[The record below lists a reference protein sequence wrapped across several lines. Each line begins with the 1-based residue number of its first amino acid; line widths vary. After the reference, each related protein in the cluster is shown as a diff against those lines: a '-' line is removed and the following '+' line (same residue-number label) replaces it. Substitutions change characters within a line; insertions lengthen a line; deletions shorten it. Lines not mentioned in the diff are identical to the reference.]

1 MSSVNSSTRR
11 YVAALAALS
20 ITLAAILGGF
30 FAAGDQSA
38 SAAGSTTASFVT
50 GYSSQK
56 TIASKKKIQISVTK
70 PGGLASPTTPVSI
83 SLTRGSVTAVITS
96 VKAVSFGS
104 SSQGKATVSLV
115 PTTSGKQ
122 AIALCTAAT
131 LKVNVDDV
139 VVQQEPIYI
148 DSTSCITKAP
158 AVDTATASRCD
169 ITDTADCLYPFPNDY
184 FTVKD
189 STKATGQRLN
199 YKLLSMPITVPTL
212 FAGRKYFNPDELNK
226 FDGFSPGSMMI
237 THVPGLTSNAAIA
250 ATGMPTVNNIGKY
263 SETNQAAVLIDAA
276 TGVRQAIW
284 AEDGQGYSDA
294 TIDKVASTP
303 ADSANLIIH
312 PAKNL
317 QDGHRYIV
325 ALRNLKTA
333 SGAAIPASDGFRLF
347 RDRLVTKS
355 SVVESRR
362 VQMEAI
368 FKTLKTAGIDRSGL
382 NLAWDFTV
390 ASTRS
395 LSERALKIRDDAFA
409 KLGDTSM
416 GDNVIQGT
424 SPVWHITSVT
434 NTPSDADSIRTID
447 GTIEVPCYLTST
459 NCATGGKFNY
469 GPDGL
474 PTQITGSKQ
483 LAQFRCTIPQ
493 SSTDGS
499 GPMYTTLYGH
509 GLFGSINEV
518 GSRNV
523 RQFGNENRM
532 VVCGSNWSGMASADD
547 LGPEDDTVTAAG
559 VLSDLSNMAKISDR
573 LQQGYLNF
581 MYLGRALSHTNG
593 LTTDAAF
600 AVTKDGNSA
609 SYNKNYITYYGNSQG
624 GIAGGGLTALSPDIT
639 RSVLYVGAM
648 NYSML
653 LPRSTDFDEY
663 KPYFFPVYTKLSQR
677 PLLLGLIQISWDR
690 GEPNG
695 YANHITSN
703 PLPNTPVKHV
713 LMEMSFGDHQ
723 VANVA
728 TLVEARTLGLK
739 VRQPYLEANRD
750 TYGAAAPWGLST
762 LGAMPLSDNA
772 LIVWDIGPMRYPV
785 DPVPC
790 RVRSEQTF
798 CGTPSPP
805 SDNEPNRLGG
815 DPHDQ
820 NIRTMATL
828 RQQIGDYIKPN
839 GQLREACGIL
849 PCYGSAYT
857 GAP

>member
-1 MSSVNSSTRR
+1 MTRSAISSRQLLTGAAAALLTTAAFMALTPGHSTAAGTTTLTVTSSGAGQKVIATKKVLPITVSATGVSSVSVSASLVRAGVTKALTSSST
-11 YVAALAALS
+11 S
-20 ITLAAILGGF
+20 
-30 FAAGDQSA
+30 
-38 SAAGSTTASFVT
+38 
-50 GYSSQK
+50 
-56 TIASKKKIQISVTK
+56 
-70 PGGLASPTTPVSI
+70 VSI
-83 SLTRGSVTAVITS
+83 SGGKGSAKLKLSSTGRAAVAKCGAANIVVTA
-96 VKAVSFGS
+96 G
-104 SSQGKATVSLV
+104 TV
-115 PTTSGKQ
+115 TT
-122 AIALCTAAT
+122 T
-131 LKVNVDDV
+131 
-139 VVQQEPIYI
+139 EPLYI
-148 DSTSCITKAP
+148 DSTTCVKLAP
-158 AVDTATASRCD
+158 VVDTATASRCD
-169 ITDTADCLYPFPNDY
+169 ITDASECLYPFPNDF
-184 FTVKD
+184 FTTAD
-189 STKATGQRLN
+189 ATKATGKRLN

-212 FAGRKYFNPDELNK
+212 FAGRKYFKPDELNK
-226 FDGFSPGSMMI
+226 FDGFSPGSMLI
-237 THVPGLTSNAAIA
+237 THVPGLSSNAAIA
-250 ATGMPTVNNIGKY
+250 ASGMPTVNNIGKY
-263 SETNQAAVLIDAA
+263 SDANQAAVLIDAA
-276 TGVRQAIW
+276 TGVRQPLW
-284 AEDGQGYSDA
+284 AEDGQGYTDA
-294 TIDKVASTP
+294 TIDKVPSTP
-303 ADSANLIIH
+303 ADSANLVIH

-317 QDGHRYIV
+317 LDGHRYIV

-333 SGAAIPASDGFRLF
+333 SGTAIPASDGFRLY

-362 VQMEAI
+362 THLEDL
-368 FKTLKTAGIDRSGL
+368 FTSLKAAGINRSSL
-382 NLAWDFTV
+382 NLTWDFTV

-395 LSERALKIRDDAFA
+395 LSERALKIRNDAFS
-409 KLGDTSM
+409 KLGDTTM
-416 GDNVIQGT
+416 ADNVIQGT
-424 SPVWHITSVT
+424 SPVWHITNVT
-434 NTPSDADSIRTID
+434 DSPSDADSVRTID
-447 GTIEVPCYLTST
+447 GTIEVPCYLTSA
-459 NCATGGKFNY
+459 NCATGGVFNY
-469 GPDGL
+469 GSDGL
-474 PTQITGSKQ
+474 PAQLPGSKQ

-493 SSTDGS
+493 SATDGS

-663 KPYFFPVYTKLSQR
+663 KPYFFPVYTKLIQR
-677 PLLLGLIQISWDR
+677 PLLLGLMQISWDR

-695 YANHITSN
+695 YANHITSD

-713 LMEMSFGDHQ
+713 TMEMSFGDHQ
-723 VANVA
+723 VSNLA

-739 VRQPYLEANRD
+739 VRQPYLDSGRD
-750 TYGAAAPWGLST
+750 TTGAATPWGLTT
-762 LGAMPLSDNA
+762 LGTMPLSDNG
-772 LIVWDIGPMRYPV
+772 LIVWDIGPMRYPT
-785 DPVPC
+785 DPAPC
-790 RVRSEQTF
+790 RVRTEQAF
-798 CGTPSPP
+798 CGTPAPP
-805 SDNEPNRLGG
+805 TDNEPNRVGG
-815 DPHDQ
+815 DPHDH

-828 RQQIGDYIKPN
+828 RHQIAEYIKPN
-839 GQLREACGIL
+839 GHLINVCGLL
-849 PCYGSAYT
+849 PCYGGAFT
-857 GAP
+857 GTP

>member
-1 MSSVNSSTRR
+1 MSSINSSTRR
-11 YVAALAALS
+11 SVAALAALS

-30 FAAGDQSA
+30 FAGGDQSA

-70 PGGLASPTTPVSI
+70 PGGLGTPTTPVSI
-83 SLTRGSVTAVITS
+83 SLTRGSVTTVITS
-96 VKAVSFGS
+96 IKAVSFGS

-115 PTTSGKQ
+115 PTTSGKK

-131 LKVNVDDV
+131 LKVNVDGV
-139 VVQQEPIYI
+139 VVQQEPLYI
-148 DSTSCITKAP
+148 DSTTCITKAP
-158 AVDTATASRCD
+158 VVDTGTASRCD
-169 ITDTADCLYPFPNDY
+169 ITDTSDCLYPFPNDY
-184 FTVKD
+184 FTTPD
-189 STKATGQRLN
+189 STKATGKRLN

-212 FAGRKYFNPDELNK
+212 FAGRKYFNPAELNK

-263 SETNQAAVLIDAA
+263 SETNQAAVLIDVA
-276 TGVRQAIW
+276 TGARQPIW
-284 AEDGQGYSDA
+284 AENGQGYSDA
-294 TIDKVASTP
+294 TIDKVDAIP
-303 ADSANLIIH
+303 ADSANLVIH

-333 SGAAIPASDGFRLF
+333 AGAAIPVSDGFRLF

-355 SVVESRR
+355 SIVESRR

-368 FKTLKTAGIDRSGL
+368 FKTLKTAGIDRSSL

-395 LSERALKIRDDAFA
+395 LSERALKIRDNAFA
-409 KLGDTSM
+409 QLGDTSM

-434 NTPSDADSIRTID
+434 ESPSDADSARTID

-459 NCATGGKFNY
+459 NCATGGVFNY
-469 GPDGL
+469 GSDGL
-474 PTQITGSKQ
+474 PAQLPGSKQ
-483 LAQFRCTIPQ
+483 LAKFRCTIPQ
-493 SSTDGS
+493 SATDGN

-532 VVCGSNWSGMASADD
+532 VVCGSNWSGMASDGD
-547 LGPEDDTVTAAG
+547 FGPEDDTITASG
-559 VLSDLSNMAKISDR
+559 ILGDLSNMAKISDR

-581 MYLGRALSHTNG
+581 MFLGRALSHTSG

-600 AVTKDGNSA
+600 ALTKGGHSA
-609 SYNKNYITYYGNSQG
+609 AYNKNYITYYGNSQG

-653 LPRSTDFDEY
+653 LPRSTDFDEF
-663 KPYFFPVYTKLSQR
+663 KPYFYPVYTKLSQR
-677 PLLLGLIQISWDR
+677 PLLFGLMQISWDR
-690 GEPNG
+690 GEPDG

-713 LMEMSFGDHQ
+713 TMEMSFGDHQ
-723 VANVA
+723 VSNVA

-750 TYGAAAPWGLST
+750 TYGAATPWGLST
-762 LGAMPLSDNA
+762 LGAMPLSDNG
-772 LIVWDIGPMRYPV
+772 LIVWDIGPMRYPA
-785 DPVPC
+785 DPAPC
-790 RVRSEQTF
+790 RVRTEQTF
-798 CGTPSPP
+798 CGTPAPP

-839 GQLREACGIL
+839 GHLNEVCGIL
-849 PCYGSAYT
+849 PCFGSAYT